1 MSASPSPFAH
11 CSKKRNGPRPAEA
24 TFLSGEVVRTGGSLP
39 YAGERFLAIHANVVP
54 AISRPTITT
63 KGQVAFPV
71 NAVSH
76 GGVAHWSGPGFD
88 PDAASTDV
96 FTVVGGGLVEVE
108 VEGGGVDEV
117 DGGGV
122 EVVDGGG
129 VDDVV
134 VGGGLVGG
142 GVEDGGTITHAA
154 MSSDGFTGEPSNVA
168 ITTESPSI
176 GPTDSAYHETIFPCA
191 L

>member
-1 MSASPSPFAH
+1 
-11 CSKKRNGPRPAEA
+11 
-24 TFLSGEVVRTGGSLP
+24 LP
-39 YAGERFLAIHANVVP
+39 YARERFLAIHANVVP
-54 AISRPTITT
+54 TISRPTITP

-71 NAVSH
+71 NAVSP
-76 GGVAHWSGPGFD
+76 GPGFD
-88 PDAASTDV
+88 PSAPATDAV
-96 FTVVGGGLVEVE
+96 FVVVGGGLVEV
-108 VEGGGVDEV
+108 VVDEV

-122 EVVDGGG
+122 DVVEGGG

-134 VGGGLVGG
+134 VGGGLVGGGLVGG

-154 MSSDGFTGEPSNVA
+154 MSSDGLTGEPWNVA
-168 ITTESPSI
+168 VTTESPSI

>member
-1 MSASPSPFAH
+1 MMSANPSPFAH
-11 CSKKRNGPRPAEA
+11 YSKKRNAPRGPMRQP
-24 TFLSGEVVRTGGSLP
+24 SCQREVVWTEGSLP
-39 YAGERFLAIHANVVP
+39 YAWERFLAIDANVVP
-54 AISRPTITT
+54 TISRPTITT

-76 GGVAHWSGPGFD
+76 GGVAHGSDPGFA
-88 PDAASTDV
+88 PPAPATDV
-96 FTVVGGGLVEVE
+96 VVEGEVLVEVE

-134 VGGGLVGG
+134 GGGLVGGGLVGG
-142 GVEDGGTITHAA
+142 GDEDGGTISQAP
-154 MSSDGFTGEPSNVA
+154 MSRDAFVAGPS
-168 ITTESPSI
+168 
-176 GPTDSAYHETIFPCA
+176 
-191 L
+191 

>member
-1 MSASPSPFAH
+1 
-11 CSKKRNGPRPAEA
+11 
-24 TFLSGEVVRTGGSLP
+24 VRTGGSLP

-76 GGVAHWSGPGFD
+76 GGVAHGPGFD
-88 PDAASTDV
+88 PSAAATDAV
-96 FTVVGGGLVEVE
+96 FVVVGGGLVEVE

-129 VDDVV
+129 VDDVGGGL

-142 GVEDGGTITHAA
+142 GVGWCITHAA
-154 MSSDGFTGEPSNVA
+154 MSNEGSTGSPWNV
-168 ITTESPSI
+168 
-176 GPTDSAYHETIFPCA
+176 TDACV
-191 L
+191 